1 MSGVLPIT
9 PDDVPGPHSNRRP
22 RDAATLIVLRR
33 DPDGMRVLMGRR
45 SDRHVFMPGKVV
57 FPGGGVDAADRHA
70 PSADEL
76 DPAVEAKLL
85 SGMRGRPSR
94 SRARALALAAIREAF
109 EETGVVIGRP
119 GAPTRPAPDATWRR
133 FHALGLLP
141 SLSPLRLIARAV
153 TPPRRPRRF
162 DARFFAVFGEHIAR
176 CIAVPEDE
184 LMSPEWLTF
193 EETGNQDLPAITRAV
208 LADLQMRLTRDP
220 ELSPDAPVPFHYMRS
235 GQVRRETL

>member
-33 DPDGMRVLMGRR
+33 DPDGVRVLMGRR

-57 FPGGGVDAADRHA
+57 FPGGGVDAADRFA

-76 DPAVEAKLL
+76 DAIVEAKLL
-85 SGMRGRPSR
+85 SEMRGRASR

-119 GAPTRPAPDATWRR
+119 GAPARPSRDPAWRR
-133 FHALGLLP
+133 FHALGCLP
-141 SLSPLRLIARAV
+141 SLSPLRLVARAV

-162 DARFFAVFGEHIAR
+162 DARFFAVFGEHVAR
-176 CIAVPEDE
+176 QVAVPEEE

-193 EETGNQDLPAITRAV
+193 KETDGQDLPAITRAV
-208 LADLQMRLTRDP
+208 LADLKARLTLDP
-220 ELSPDAPVPFHYMRS
+220 ELSPDGPVPFHHMRS
-235 GQVRRETL
+235 GRFRRETL